1 MDDIRDTIEKFWLRR
16 MREPLSTTYLHCYI
30 RSFGRAPVVM
40 DDEDSGIYYPPPEE
54 DSEIWDALDGVD
66 PYDEA
71 AEHRREV
78 EAAKKRHATLQED
91 AVKCARLLETLRSQP
106 TPDDV
111 LLPSDA
117 ECAWMTPEERDL
129 VEWFDRKEYAIFL
142 VLSELF
148 DIHVGWIVPYYR
160 YCCIRFGLGCHRY
173 SWTAG
178 SFPSEIAHVL
188 DRIIAAADEG
198 NGRAMNCLGV
208 LHEVGYTF
216 DRDLFDPP
224 TPRTLAKDLSLARDF
239 YRRSA
244 EAGCCLGMDNYARML
259 KSGQGGEADPQE
271 AERLYRVLA
280 ERGLGRANYALVQL
294 AAARNGQAS
303 FDFADFADRLKRAA
317 AAGVEPAPA
326 IIRKAGADTSP
337 ERLLAEYFILEAEEK
352 AKRYQIEN
360 VSFSVIVPSSDRA
373 ETGKGDKAARDREWV
388 AKNLP
393 KGAVV
398 PPPAGREE
406 VRIPNL
412 KSENPSFAARLILY
426 VRDRFGGN
434 APRIY
439 GAAHLSRKTYS
450 SIIGNELRP
459 VSKQTAVS
467 LALAL
472 QLNHAEATAFIA
484 SAGFALST
492 FLTQDIVVDA
502 CIRAG
507 IHDLDRV
514 NEILAA
520 HGAKTFPPAEDDS
533 QLEDRQ

>member
-1 MDDIRDTIEKFWLRR
+1 MDDIRETIEKFWLRR
-16 MREPLSTTYLHCYI
+16 MRAPLSKTYLHCFI
-30 RSFGRAPVVM
+30 RSLGRAEVVIE
-40 DDEDSGIYYPPPEE
+40 DEKPEICYPPEE
-54 DSEIWDALDGVD
+54 DSEILKVLDEVD
-66 PYDEA
+66 PFEEA
-71 AEHRREV
+71 EERRREV

-91 AVKCARLLETLRSQP
+91 ARKCARLLETLRSQP
-106 TPDDV
+106 APDDV

-148 DIHVGWIVPYYR
+148 DIHAGWIVPYYR
-160 YCCIRFGLGCHRY
+160 YCCIRFGLGCYRY
-173 SWTAG
+173 SWVAG
-178 SFPSEIAHVL
+178 TFPSEIAHVL
-188 DRIIAAADEG
+188 DRIAAAADDG

-208 LHEVGYTF
+208 LYESGYKADCGF
-216 DRDLFDPP
+216 GDPP
-224 TPRTLAKDLSLARDF
+224 PRTLAKDLALAREY

-244 EAGCCLGMDNYARML
+244 EAGCCQGMDNYARML
-259 KSGQGGEADPQE
+259 KYGLGGDADPEE
-271 AERLYRVLA
+271 AERLYRLLA

-294 AAARNGQAS
+294 FAAKQGQGS
-303 FDFADFADRLKRAA
+303 FDLTDFTARLKRAA
-317 AAGVEPAPA
+317 AAGVEPAQA
-326 IIRKAGADTSP
+326 IIRQAGADMSP
-337 ERLLAEYFILEAEEK
+337 DRLLAEYFILEAQEK
-352 AKRYQIEN
+352 ARRQIPN
-360 VSFSVIVPSSDRA
+360 VSFSVRIPSSDRG
-373 ETGKGDKAARDREWV
+373 ETEKGDKAARDREWV

-393 KGAVV
+393 QGSVV
-398 PPPAGREE
+398 PPPSGREE

-412 KSENPSFAARLILY
+412 KSANPSFAARLILY

-472 QLNHAEATAFIA
+472 QLNHGEATAFIA

-507 IHDLDRV
+507 IYDLDRV

-520 HGAKTFPPAEDDS
+520 HGTKTFPSSEDDS
-533 QLEDRQ
+533 QLEDQK

>member
-16 MREPLSTTYLHCYI
+16 MREPLSMTYLQCYV
-30 RSFGRAPVVM
+30 RSLGRAPVDMEV
-40 DDEDSGIYYPPPEE
+40 EQSEIYYPPEE
-54 DSEIWDALDGVD
+54 DVGLWDVLDEVD
-66 PYDEA
+66 PFEEA
-71 AEHRREV
+71 AARRREV

-91 AVKCARLLETLRSQP
+91 ARKCARLLETLRSQP

-148 DIHVGWIVPYYR
+148 DIHAGWIVPYYR

-173 SWTAG
+173 SWGACG
-178 SFPSEIAHVL
+178 LPCEIAHVL
-188 DRIIAAADEG
+188 DRISAAADEG
-198 NGRAMNCLGV
+198 NGRALNCLGV
-208 LHEVGYTF
+208 LHEFGYKATLEF
-216 DRDLFDPP
+216 GDPQP
-224 TPRTLAKDLSLARDF
+224 PRTLAKDLPLARDF

-259 KSGQGGEADPQE
+259 KYGQGGAADPEE

-294 AAARNGQAS
+294 AAAKRGLDS
-303 FDFADFADRLKRAA
+303 FDLADFTDRLKRAA
-317 AAGVEPAPA
+317 DAGVVPAQA
-326 IIRKAGADTSP
+326 IVREAGTDPSP

-352 AKRYQIEN
+352 AKRHQIEN

-373 ETGKGDKAARDREWV
+373 ETEKGDKAARDREWV
-388 AKNLP
+388 AKSLP
-393 KGAVV
+393 QGTVV
-398 PPPAGREE
+398 PPPGGREE

-412 KSENPSFAARLILY
+412 KSANPSFAARLILY

-507 IHDLDRV
+507 IHDIDRV
-514 NEILAA
+514 NEILDA
-520 HGAKTFPPAEDDS
+520 HGAKTFPSSEDDS
-533 QLEDRQ
+533 QPEDRQ